1 MMKRKEPQNFL
12 RPLAPWVKAV
22 RGIAIPGHD
31 ECHSASDLAEAAI
44 EVEMPSAKASLDV
57 QSALGDLIRNEKKP
71 ARVLICGSLY
81 LAGAVLALNEDV
93 EPMRTA
99 G

>member
-1 MMKRKEPQNFL
+1 
-12 RPLAPWVKAV
+12 V
-22 RGIAIPGHD
+22 RA
-31 ECHSASDLAEAAI
+31 
-44 EVEMPSAKASLDV
+44 
-57 QSALGDLIRNEKKP
+57 EKKP

-81 LAGAVLALNEDV
+81 LAGAVLALNEDM